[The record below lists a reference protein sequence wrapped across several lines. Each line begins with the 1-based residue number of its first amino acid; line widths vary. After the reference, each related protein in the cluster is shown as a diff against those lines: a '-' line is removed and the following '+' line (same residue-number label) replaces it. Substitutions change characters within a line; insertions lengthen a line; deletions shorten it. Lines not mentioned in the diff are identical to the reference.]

1 MLVAT
6 ARSWAYRLRLGRC
19 RPGNSS
25 GSRAHVRRENMAKQK
40 VPGSRE
46 EESWFSEEQ
55 LENLELAD
63 EVQDDLKSPIP
74 TQMVSNG
81 EYLPTP
87 QTPEQKQVERR
98 IRELAGVASR
108 KLGMSR
114 RQFLAGSGGMAV
126 AFIAMN
132 EVHAAEFFTV
142 SPDEVWGSRSNQPPR
157 NL

>member
-1 MLVAT
+1 MDVGVPLRAGRARTERLV
-6 ARSWAYRLRLGRC
+6 RL
-19 RPGNSS
+19 PGSPAE
-25 GSRAHVRRENMAKQK
+25 GAMAKQK

-46 EESWFSEEQ
+46 EDSWFSEEQ

-63 EVQDDLKSPIP
+63 EVEDDLRSPIP

-114 RQFLAGSGGMAV
+114 RQFLAG
-126 AFIAMN
+126 
-132 EVHAAEFFTV
+132 
-142 SPDEVWGSRSNQPPR
+142 
-157 NL
+157 